1 MLHYVAPLWSCGLTC
16 SPLRQGILAYGR
28 TRGYFYAYYITETLT
43 ATVCEGSMMCLSLAY
58 VVSQHVPASS
68 WRHQQAVS
76 WLDCCAEPY
85 ASSLLQ
91 ADRVPEARR
100 AAAFGVFSG
109 VCTAGFVASTVAA
122 RFLPVS
128 STCQVC
134 VREHTPA
141 GSDPRHPESPSCI
154 LLALQVAAV
163 AAVVTAVYMKAFL
176 QETDGGASSCSCDEE
191 ASRPLCIPSSS
202 SEELSP
208 KLPPLRKAPSLSEI
222 AALLTSR

>member
-1 MLHYVAPLWSCGLTC
+1 MLHYLAPLWSCGLTC

-100 AAAFGVFSG
+100 AAGP
-109 VCTAGFVASTVAA
+109 TARRSCRRANHCP
-122 RFLPVS
+122 LM
-128 STCQVC
+128 
-134 VREHTPA
+134 PA
-141 GSDPRHPESPSCI
+141 
-154 LLALQVAAV
+154 LALRQAHSCRPRPRPVLAPHPDAAAQNTEHAPRPSRGSGTRAPTGHTGPQAPRDASAPTRRGGPQGRARAGDP
-163 AAVVTAVYMKAFL
+163 AA
-176 QETDGGASSCSCDEE
+176 GNNGASRR
-191 ASRPLCIPSSS
+191 AHVSRG
-202 SEELSP
+202 
-208 KLPPLRKAPSLSEI
+208 PPPTRTRYSQGHE
-222 AALLTSR
+222 